1 MLAVRCGVVKATRP
15 VQGGSTSDDMEQWRV
30 NRHCSSR
37 KKKRRRKEKGGGEEE
52 EEGEGRR
59 RRGRRERERA
69 AWRVN
74 TLHE

>member
-52 EEGEGRR
+52 EG
-59 RRGRRERERA
+59 REREQ
-69 AWRVN
+69 
-74 TLHE
+74 LGG